1 MSAPRAVVCYD
12 EARPGMYLRIEG
24 QDIASFMASA
34 AWRAWLYYPA
44 SAVDG
49 TDRDRILLDGGMG
62 LRECQDMLEA
72 IMEADGHGV
81 EVAVDPSFGAFVNAG
96 ETYIRERS
104 EVGLAIKAQTAEGIA
119 DDPSLGPRF
128 REFRDV
134 VNASMVRPL
143 RDRQML
149 DAFFM
154 ATVGRAADFSVP
166 GAGKTATV
174 LGVFAYLRHLGL
186 ARRIVVVCPKN
197 GFESWE
203 KEWVATFGDKLPLSC
218 FSLGDPAI
226 AAMSTERRRNALSL
240 DSGACNLF
248 TFNYE
253 SLSGYVREL
262 HAIIPDQTLLVFDEV
277 HRVKAIGGRRAE
289 AALEAADGAKFVIAL
304 TGTPIPNTYQDIYNL
319 LHILYPEDYDTF
331 FGYEPGELR
340 APMRTSRQASTTAW
354 RPSSAE
360 RTRTSSA
367 CRARSPTRSW
377 RSRRRPMRTHCCESC
392 TRLAPTRS
400 RGSYAPCSSRATP
413 RCSALQWTQA
423 TSSTCSTRSAM
434 TTRISTTSTSRRRS
448 TRPSSEAARARS
460 SWRASGSWS
469 ASSPKAAPS

>member
-49 TDRDRILLDGGMG
+49 TDRDRILLAGGMG

-119 DDPSLGPRF
+119 DDPQLGPRF

-340 APMRTSRQASTTAW
+340 APDADLQASLNDSLA
-354 RPSSAE
+354 PFFC

>member
-119 DDPSLGPRF
+119 DDPQLGPRF

-340 APMRTSRQASTTAW
+340 APDADLQASLNDSLA
-354 RPSSAE
+354 PSSAE